1 MAMTDEDAGQFL
13 AGGFNVIGECH
24 RLIAVSEEIND
35 NHILCIGKQI
45 AVYICLLAR
54 ITLSIIVLPSQD
66 SSSMI
71 KSNRFDAMS
80 LEKDS

>member
-1 MAMTDEDAGQFL
+1 MTDEDAGQFL

-45 AVYICLLAR
+45 AVYICLPAR
-54 ITLSIIVLPSQD
+54 ITLNFYHRACFS
-66 SSSMI
+66 
-71 KSNRFDAMS
+71 RFISDDQEHS
-80 LEKDS
+80 V